1 MLALC
6 PFGRPDARIM
16 SAEPIRALIPLPE
29 EQAGLLSRLVEGL
42 DPTALVWLSGYT
54 AGLAA
59 RPASTAPARDGT
71 SLATVEAAAVQ
82 NQLTIVYGSQTGN
95 AKRLAEKLAQEA
107 EGSGLAVRLV
117 RADAYPLRELKSERL
132 LYIVISTQGDG
143 DPPDDARGFVEH
155 ILGKRA
161 PKLDDLQF
169 AVLGLGDSSYAK
181 FCAVGAELDARLAA
195 LGGKRLFA
203 RGDADV
209 DIDSIAQPW
218 LQRAVVTA
226 RDSLKPAAPGQS
238 AKVRALRPQRAA
250 VAWTRERPFNA
261 EVLVNQRISAA
272 GSSKDVRHIE
282 LSLRD
287 SGLSYE
293 PGDAL
298 GVWPSN
304 PPALVDAVVTAL
316 KADPQQPVT
325 HDSTTLP
332 LREWLL
338 DKRELT
344 RIARPFV
351 FAHAQHARHDDL
363 DAAVASPVAFP
374 RLLADYQVIDL
385 LRKFPAAW
393 SAQEFVAALRPLT
406 PRLYSIA
413 SSLKVAEDE
422 AHLTVALVDYDAF
435 GMRHSGAASRF
446 LADREADSRA
456 PVFIEANERFR
467 LPHDSGRDVIM
478 IGPGTGVAPFRGFVQ
493 ERAVTG
499 AKGRNWLFF
508 GNPHLHSDFLYQ
520 LEWQRAL
527 KRGELQRLDVAFSR
541 DQAEKVYVQHRLR
554 RNGRELYDWLE
565 RGAHVYVC
573 GDATRMAKDVHST
586 LRDIVVEHGAKSVE
600 DAEGYLARLASERR
614 YARDVY

>member
-1 MLALC
+1 
-6 PFGRPDARIM
+6 M

-59 RPASTAPARDGT
+59 RTASVSPFRDGAG
-71 SLATVEAAAVQ
+71 LATVEAAAVQ
-82 NQLTIVYGSQTGN
+82 TQLTIVYGSQTGN
-95 AKRLAEKLAQEA
+95 AKRLAEKLAQES
-107 EGSGLAVRLV
+107 ESGGLAVRLL

-132 LYIVISTQGDG
+132 LYVVISTQGDG

-161 PKLDDLQF
+161 PKLEDLQF

-209 DIDSIAQPW
+209 DLDSVAQPW

-226 RDSLKPAAPGQS
+226 RDTIKPGAPAQS
-238 AKVRALRPQRAA
+238 AKVRPLRPQRAA
-250 VAWTRERPFNA
+250 AAWTRERPFNA
-261 EVLVNQRISAA
+261 EILVNQRISAS

-304 PPALVDAVVTAL
+304 PPGLVDAIVDAL
-316 KADPQQPVT
+316 KADPQQSVS
-325 HDSTTLP
+325 HESTTLP
-332 LREWLL
+332 LREWLR

-351 FAHAQHARHDDL
+351 FAHAQHAKNDDL
-363 DAAVASPVAFP
+363 DALVSSPVAFP

-385 LRKFPAAW
+385 LRQFPASW
-393 SAQEFVAALRPLT
+393 DAQEFVAALRPLT
-406 PRLYSIA
+406 PRLYSIS
-413 SSLKVAEDE
+413 SSLKAAEDE
-422 AHLTVALVDYDAF
+422 AHLTVALVDYESF
-435 GMRHSGAASRF
+435 GFRHGGAASDF
-446 LADREADSRA
+446 LANRDPDSRA

-467 LPHDSGRDVIM
+467 LPQDSARDVIM

-493 ERAVTG
+493 ERAATG

-527 KRGELQRLDVAFSR
+527 KRGELKRLDVAFSR
-541 DQAEKVYVQHRLR
+541 DQADKIYVQNRLR
-554 RNGRELYDWLE
+554 SRGRELYDWIE

-573 GDATRMAKDVHST
+573 GDAMRMAKDVHSA
-586 LRDIVVEHGAKSVE
+586 LRDIIVEHGAKNAE
-600 DAEGYLARLASERR
+600 DAEAYLARLAAERR